1 MKVLVLGS
9 GGREH
14 ALVWKLR
21 QSPLV
26 EKVYCVPGNGGI
38 GQEAECLPG
47 DPSNVEAMA
56 QLAEEVGADCTVVG
70 PEAPL
75 IAGLVDEFE
84 KRNLAVIGPGK
95 AGAQLEGSKIY
106 SKRFMERHGIPTARF
121 RVAESF
127 EAAVKALA
135 DFELPVV
142 IKADGLAAGKG
153 VKVVKTDEEATATLD
168 EFMRRHTMG
177 TAGERVVIEEF
188 VAGEEASFM
197 VLSDGEHIL
206 PLAPSQDHKQV
217 LDADRGPNT
226 GGMGAYSEDQ
236 IITSEMRV
244 RIMNEIVGP
253 TFKGLSKEGIS
264 FRGILYCGL
273 MLTPEGPKLLEYNV
287 RLGDPEA
294 QPILMRLH
302 TDLMELFNGVLER
315 RLDTIEPRWS
325 PDPAICVVMTSA
337 GYPAKPEVGRAVA
350 GIDDAEKVGGVKVF
364 HAGTRLDEEELVS
377 SGGRVLGVTAAGEN
391 LQTAI
396 ERAYEAVNRIHFE
409 GCHFRRDIGLKG
421 LRRLLKKSGPV
432 N

>member
-47 DPSNVEAMA
+47 DPSNVEAIA

-106 SKRFMERHGIPTARF
+106 SKQFMERHGIPTARF
-121 RVAESF
+121 GVAESF

-135 DFELPVV
+135 GFELPVV

-153 VKVVKTDEEATATLD
+153 VKVVKTEEEATTTLD
-168 EFMRRHTMG
+168 EFMRQHTMG

-188 VAGEEASFM
+188 VPGEEASFM

-217 LDADRGPNT
+217 LDSDRGPNT

-236 IITSEMRV
+236 IITPEMRV

-253 TFKGLSKEGIS
+253 TFEGLSKEGIT

-325 PDPAICVVMTSA
+325 PDPAICVVMTSE
-337 GYPAKPEVGRAVA
+337 GYPARPEVGRAVA

-364 HAGTRLDEEELVS
+364 HAGTRRNEQELVS

-396 ERAYEAVNRIHFE
+396 ERAYEAVNRIQFE